1 MGDDRRG
8 GAGGQGSRA
17 RTEDVVAAMEEGAEG
32 GNNQGSSI
40 HNENRALQEPPRW
53 KFNVNVKNQLS
64 LLTSKKLGQSC
75 DERRDPRG
83 RPRREKK
90 AAARVSACVASP
102 REKLDG

>member
-1 MGDDRRG
+1 MVGVE
-8 GAGGQGSRA
+8 AG
-17 RTEDVVAAMEEGAEG
+17 EDVVAAMEEGAVAEG
-32 GNNQGSSI
+32 GNNRGSSI

-64 LLTSKKLGQSC
+64 LLTSSPNLDSSC